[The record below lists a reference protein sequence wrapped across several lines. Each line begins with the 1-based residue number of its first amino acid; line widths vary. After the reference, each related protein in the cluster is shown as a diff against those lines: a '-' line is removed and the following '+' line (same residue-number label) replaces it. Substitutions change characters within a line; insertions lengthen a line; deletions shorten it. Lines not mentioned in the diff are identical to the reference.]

1 MGNQLVYLVLKN
13 LFSGHASLNVS
24 GLTPTQQ
31 APHIQQI
38 INDILEAK
46 NNR

>member
-1 MGNQLVYLVLKN
+1 MGNQIVYLVLKN

-24 GLTPTQQ
+24 GLTPTQKEN
-31 APHIQQI
+31 IQQI
-38 INDILEAK
+38 INDKIKKK

>member
-31 APHIQQI
+31 AHIQQI